1 MPYMGNIQTEVCPI
15 SFLFFFRSDPKE
27 VNKISMHHPVS
38 PQIKKFFLM
47 EKVCPRPLL
56 FIQAM
61 TYNKKYAFFGG
72 VEIQMALYANIIID
86 ISHEKLD
93 RPFQYRVPEE
103 LKPC

>member
-1 MPYMGNIQTEVCPI
+1 
-15 SFLFFFRSDPKE
+15 
-27 VNKISMHHPVS
+27 
-38 PQIKKFFLM
+38 M

-93 RPFQYRVPEE
+93 RPFIKQDTQLSSLYRFSLCSMKL
-103 LKPC
+103 LKVLNYITSYL

>member
-1 MPYMGNIQTEVCPI
+1 M
-15 SFLFFFRSDPKE
+15 
-27 VNKISMHHPVS
+27 
-38 PQIKKFFLM
+38 
-47 EKVCPRPLL
+47 L

-103 LKPC
+103 LKPVLKIGMQVLVPFGSGGRKLCGYVIELTDQAEFDVRKIK